1 MGGVPAFWVARDPL
15 ISLFRRRCRRW
26 SCRLGSLGLL
36 PGRALKNQVSD
47 FAFLFMVLAGGDGGW
62 KEDNAYRLLAG
73 SSSWTCTVPLAEI

>member
-15 ISLFRRRCRRW
+15 INLFHRRCHRW

-36 PGRALKNQVSD
+36 LGRALKDQVSE
-47 FAFLFMVLAGGDGGW
+47 FALLYTFLAGGGEGW

>member
-1 MGGVPAFWVARDPL
+1 MLGVPAFWVARDPL

-26 SCRLGSLGLL
+26 SCRLGNLGLL
-36 PGRALKNQVSD
+36 LGRAFKNHVSN
-47 FAFLFMVLAGGDGGW
+47 FAFLYVLAGGDGGW